1 MVINDFLR
9 GKIPWYLPD
18 PAWPERRPNEK
29 SEIFEGRSG
38 RLGEMPQNEV
48 NNEVASDAE
57 SWNGVG
63 GEDESDDS
71 EEEASEEDIEED
83 EDDIEEEEEDE
94 RIQDPRPPKKARR

>member
-1 MVINDFLR
+1 
-9 GKIPWYLPD
+9 
-18 PAWPERRPNEK
+18 
-29 SEIFEGRSG
+29 
-38 RLGEMPQNEV
+38 MPQNEV